1 MKTKKLNLTTQF
13 IGIVS
18 ALLLVATIILGFL
31 LANQS
36 KTAMKILMDGRMLDI
51 SNTAAAML
59 DGNILKALKAEDK
72 GTPGYQKINDTLAY
86 FQDNIELKYIYCVQ
100 MIRDKEFVFSV
111 DPTIEDPGEFGS
123 PVMYTDALYKA
134 AHGTAAVDAEPYYD
148 AWGKFYSA
156 YSPVFDSEGN
166 VAGIVAVDFSAEWYE
181 DQMSKNTYTIFAGSL
196 LSLLM
201 GALIVFIITSRLRR
215 RFQKITAEL
224 VNLAED
230 VDNITRDIIGTSETK
245 KPAESSKDE
254 IQEISEKINVM
265 REEIQQYI
273 NHVNTHANNMIRVLT
288 SDYRSVYYVNL
299 DKDECICYQKNF
311 NEKDPINEGDT
322 CSYRESFTYYAEKYV
337 TEDYR
342 EEFLEFIDPEN
353 VRTGLTEQQS
363 ISYRYLAIHQDGQE
377 IFEML
382 KMACIRREGKVN
394 EIGVGFVNID
404 AEMRDSMEK
413 NQMIIDALKAAEEAS
428 QAKTNFLSNMSHEI
442 RTPMNA
448 IIGLGSLALH
458 EENISE
464 TTRNYLEKIE
474 TAARHLLSLINDILD
489 MSRIEAGRIVLK
501 NEEFSFAKFIE
512 QLNTI
517 FSAQCQDKKI
527 NYNCRLQGHFDYF
540 YIGDGVKLRQI
551 LINILSNAVKFT
563 PEGGEVDLIV
573 EKTAEFDGKSALR
586 FSVKDTGIGMSKD
599 YLPKIFDPFSQE
611 DSTIKNKYGS
621 TGLGMAITKNI
632 VEMMNGKISVES
644 EKGVGTKFTVAV
656 TLKNSDKT
664 SSDEKGGINFR
675 LQDLNVLIIDDD
687 PVACDHAKLIL
698 EEAGISAETALSGKD
713 AVEMVKLRHARRK
726 PYNLII
732 VDWQMPETDG
742 LEVTKQIRAIIGDE
756 TAIIILTAYN
766 WDDIIDDAIAAGV
779 DGFIAKPLF
788 FANLL
793 EEFKTAL
800 KNKNISAVET
810 EVKADLTGRKILLA
824 EDMPVN
830 AEIIM
835 MVLQMRDM
843 IPEHAENGKIAV
855 EMFEKSEPNYY
866 SAILM
871 DMRMPEMDGLEAT
884 QTIRALN
891 REDAKKIP
899 IIALTANAFDED
911 VQRSLQAGL
920 NAHLSKPVEPEI
932 LFETLEKMIE
942 P

>member
-1 MKTKKLNLTTQF
+1 
-13 IGIVS
+13 
-18 ALLLVATIILGFL
+18 
-31 LANQS
+31 
-36 KTAMKILMDGRMLDI
+36 
-51 SNTAAAML
+51 
-59 DGNILKALKAEDK
+59 
-72 GTPGYQKINDTLAY
+72 
-86 FQDNIELKYIYCVQ
+86 
-100 MIRDKEFVFSV
+100 
-111 DPTIEDPGEFGS
+111 
-123 PVMYTDALYKA
+123 
-134 AHGTAAVDAEPYYD
+134 
-148 AWGKFYSA
+148 
-156 YSPVFDSEGN
+156 
-166 VAGIVAVDFSAEWYE
+166 
-181 DQMSKNTYTIFAGSL
+181 
-196 LSLLM
+196 
-201 GALIVFIITSRLRR
+201 
-215 RFQKITAEL
+215 
-224 VNLAED
+224 
-230 VDNITRDIIGTSETK
+230 
-245 KPAESSKDE
+245 
-254 IQEISEKINVM
+254 
-265 REEIQQYI
+265 
-273 NHVNTHANNMIRVLT
+273 
-288 SDYRSVYYVNL
+288 
-299 DKDECICYQKNF
+299 
-311 NEKDPINEGDT
+311 
-322 CSYRESFTYYAEKYV
+322 
-337 TEDYR
+337 
-342 EEFLEFIDPEN
+342 
-353 VRTGLTEQQS
+353 
-363 ISYRYLAIHQDGQE
+363 
-377 IFEML
+377 
-382 KMACIRREGKVN
+382 
-394 EIGVGFVNID
+394 
-404 AEMRDSMEK
+404 
-413 NQMIIDALKAAEEAS
+413 
-428 QAKTNFLSNMSHEI
+428 MSHEI

-527 NYNCRLQGHFDYF
+527 NYNCRLQGHFDDF

-586 FSVKDTGIGMSKD
+586 FSVKDTGIGKD

-843 IPEHAENGKIAV
+843 IPEHAVNGKIAV
-855 EMFEKSEPNYY
+855 EMIEKSEPNYY